1 MYHNPVLLQESVDG
15 MNINEGGRYVDVT
28 YGGGGHSKEIL
39 RRLNKGVLVAFD
51 QDGDANNQ
59 LLDDDRLTF
68 VKANF
73 RYLRNH
79 LLVLGVLPVQSVLAD
94 LGVSSHQI
102 DNAERGFTFR
112 SEAPLDM
119 RMNQS
124 SNLSAAEVLNEYES
138 DELVRL
144 FQNYGEIPNARK
156 LADKIVQRR
165 SEKLFATTFDL
176 LALLDTD
183 FKGRKK
189 NYTARVF
196 QALRIEVNRELE
208 VLKDFLRSTEKC
220 IAPGGR
226 LVIITYHSLEDRLV
240 KNYMRS
246 GNFEGTLRKNFYGVI
261 QRPFE
266 PINRKVITPS
276 EKELERNPRSRSAK
290 LRIAERND
298 D

>member
-1 MYHNPVLLQESVDG
+1 MYHRPVLLQESVDG
-15 MNINEGGRYVDVT
+15 MNIKDGGRYVDVT

-39 RRLNKGVLVAFD
+39 KRFKEGVLVAFD
-51 QDGDANNQ
+51 QDDDAGNA
-59 LLDDDRLTF
+59 LLDDKRLIF

-79 LLVLGVLPVQSVLAD
+79 LLVQKVIPVQAIMAD

-102 DNAERGFTFR
+102 DKAERGFTFR
-112 SEAPLDM
+112 SDAPLDM
-119 RMNQS
+119 RMNQAS
-124 SNLSAAEVLNEYES
+124 FITGASVLNEY
-138 DELVRL
+138 DQDDLVRI
-144 FQNYGEIPNARK
+144 FRSYGEIPNARK
-156 LADKIVQRR
+156 LAEKIVHHRL
-165 SEKLFATTFDL
+165 EKPFITTSDL

-196 QALRIEVNRELE
+196 QALRIEVNKELE
-208 VLKDFLRSTEKC
+208 VLKDFLKSTEKC

-226 LVIITYHSLEDRLV
+226 LVVITYHSLEDRLV

-246 GNFEGTLRKNFYGVI
+246 GNFEGILKKDFYGII

-266 PINRKVITPS
+266 PVNRKVITPS
-276 EKELERNPRSRSAK
+276 PKELEENPRSRSAK
-290 LRIAERND
+290 LRIAERNEY
-298 D
+298 